1 MLALVLWTLVAEK
14 KEGVPLLALRALDKG
29 EERRRGV
36 REDGGALPPA
46 GGVAGGRLAEEGGAQ
61 DELRGPRSAGGAVR
75 ERRGE
80 VASAEEV

>member
-1 MLALVLWTLVAEK
+1 MGWFVGFVLALVLWTLVAEK

-61 DELRGPRSAGGAVR
+61 DGDGCGELADP
-75 ERRGE
+75 
-80 VASAEEV
+80 